1 MSTLPPPPLPTVYA
15 VQFPKIHNAGK
26 VNPDNWHLALL
37 ALLALQETRQARESM
52 RDVDEFF
59 SKAVEALPVPAPKPR
74 TATMGDSCACE
85 TCGKV
90 FVKTTWNQKYCS
102 FDCKKTAGYQG
113 QAEARV
119 QARETKQCLFC
130 GGDFSVRTKVHKLC
144 SPQCSKKW
152 DREQERLKYREA
164 KEKGL

>member
-37 ALLALQETRQARESM
+37 ALQETRQAQESM

-59 SKAVEALPVPAPKPR
+59 SQAAEALPAPKPR
-74 TATMGDSCACE
+74 TATTGDSCACG

-90 FVKTTWNQKYCS
+90 FAKTAWCQKYCTL
-102 FDCKKTAGYQG
+102 DCKKAAGYRG
-113 QAEARV
+113 QAEARL

-130 GGDFSVRTKVHKLC
+130 GSDFSARTKVHRLC

-152 DREQERLKYREA
+152 EREQERLKYREA